1 MMAVT
6 RWPSYSSGFF
16 FLKLSSGKSGTE
28 HCCGLHE
35 CPRQGVVPHVV
46 QEDAVPR
53 MTAQTPCDELPHYLS
68 LLLCPRYNGSHSQPA
83 KRSLPPTRTSQSN
96 LISRR
101 NFSLQV
107 LEHCQMH
114 LDYHAG
120 EDSNVLIIVPGQNRV
135 QESLLD
141 VQQLLVTDD
150 LTLNI
155 GDVKALA

>member
-16 FLKLSSGKSGTE
+16 FSNCRAARVALNIVAACTNARVRRRPARGAGR
-28 HCCGLHE
+28 CC
-35 CPRQGVVPHVV
+35 
-46 QEDAVPR
+46 PR

-68 LLLCPRYNGSHSQPA
+68 LLLCPRYNGSHGQPA
-83 KRSLPPTRTSQSN
+83 KRSLPATRTSQSN